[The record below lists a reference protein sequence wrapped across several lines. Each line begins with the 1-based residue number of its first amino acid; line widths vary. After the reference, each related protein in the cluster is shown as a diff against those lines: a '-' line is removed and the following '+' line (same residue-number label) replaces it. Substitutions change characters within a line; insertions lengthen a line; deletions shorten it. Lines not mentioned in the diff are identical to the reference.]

1 MKMELANLDSGN
13 ITVCMID
20 FADVQDIELNE
31 INSDQEDIN
40 ESR

>member
-13 ITVCMID
+13 ITVSMID

-31 INSDQEDIN
+31 INPDQEDIN